1 VVVLLQLMLLLL
13 LLLLLLRWWGWLRA
27 YDVDDG
33 VCFRSTATAM
43 SVPIQSF
50 KLVPLQYVVAEQVNH
65 QSIRGREG
73 VATAALSC
81 STIHLSSK
89 LLPSGLTPEIETR
102 QANRIAAEK
111 RIEFSAALAL
121 LMLPQ

>member
-1 VVVLLQLMLLLL
+1 M
-13 LLLLLLRWWGWLRA
+13 
-27 YDVDDG
+27 
-33 VCFRSTATAM
+33 
-43 SVPIQSF
+43 
-50 KLVPLQYVVAEQVNH
+50 
-65 QSIRGREG
+65 
-73 VATAALSC
+73 
-81 STIHLSSK
+81 HLSSK